1 MTERS
6 AALTPTQR
14 RRIRHGR
21 PELYT
26 EYRADQAI
34 LNTPGKR
41 RWTAVLLLA
50 AVVAPFVVERDI
62 VLLLATALIL
72 AIGSIGLN
80 LVTGYAGQ
88 VSLGHAFFVGLG
100 TYTAAVLGSP
110 ASGSLWGFDLEM
122 WVWLPVAGLV
132 AAVVGFLVAPLAA
145 RTRGLYLAVLTLGLV
160 FIGEHLF
167 KELRFL
173 TGGPGIGRRAAA
185 PVVAGFDFNAPQTV
199 FGLELARQQ
208 VFYFLCLIVLVV
220 MAVAARNVA
229 RSKVGRS
236 FAAVRDR
243 DIAAEVMGVP
253 LTRTKVVAFTLS
265 SFYAGV
271 CGALL
276 GVTYGQPT
284 PENFG
289 LNMSVFFLAMILVGG
304 VATISGSIVGAFV
317 IGLLP
322 RFVQGLSDVLPFIS
336 RRAGGDGIV
345 SVDQF
350 QGILFGLLIVAFL
363 ILEPR
368 GLYGLWL
375 RVRNYWKAFPFS
387 Y

>member
-208 VFYFLCLIVLVV
+208 VFYFLCLVVLVV

-229 RSKVGRS
+229 RSRIGRS

-253 LTRTKVVAFTLS
+253 LVRTKVVAFTLS

-317 IGLLP
+317 IGMLP

-336 RRAGGDGIV
+336 RRAGGEGIV

>member
-50 AVVAPFVVERDI
+50 AVAAPFVVERDI

-167 KELRFL
+167 KELGTI
-173 TGGPGIGRRAAA
+173 TGG
-185 PVVAGFDFNAPQTV
+185 AG
-199 FGLELARQQ
+199 
-208 VFYFLCLIVLVV
+208 
-220 MAVAARNVA
+220 
-229 RSKVGRS
+229 VGRAS
-236 FAAVRDR
+236 YSLR
-243 DIAAEVMGVP
+243 
-253 LTRTKVVAFTLS
+253 
-265 SFYAGV
+265 
-271 CGALL
+271 
-276 GVTYGQPT
+276 
-284 PENFG
+284 
-289 LNMSVFFLAMILVGG
+289 
-304 VATISGSIVGAFV
+304 
-317 IGLLP
+317 LP
-322 RFVQGLSDVLPFIS
+322 
-336 RRAGGDGIV
+336 
-345 SVDQF
+345 SVD
-350 QGILFGLLIVAFL
+350 V
-363 ILEPR
+363 
-368 GLYGLWL
+368 
-375 RVRNYWKAFPFS
+375 
-387 Y
+387 